1 MNYMYQNHFTLIFF
15 ICCERAGGINYVTIA
30 TMTFPVERYH
40 VFARKLTWY
49 FIGVYI
55 IEMDLYPLPFLSL
68 TFGSF
73 RRSTFGS
80 DPHPKK
86 GLEITE

>member
-15 ICCERAGGINYVTIA
+15 ISCERAGGINYVTIA
-30 TMTFPVERYH
+30 TMTFPVGRYH
-40 VFARKLTWY
+40 VFAGKITWY

-55 IEMDLYPLPFLSL
+55 TEMDLYLLLFLSL
-68 TFGSF
+68 TFGSS
-73 RRSTFGS
+73 RRSTLGAIHT
-80 DPHPKK
+80 PIK